1 MKFIYYPNCS
11 TCKKALKF
19 IKERDIQCEEIDI
32 VKQTPSQDEM
42 KQYIINYDKGIK
54 PFFNTSGKLYREM
67 GLKDK
72 VKDMDLEEASKLLS
86 SNGMLIKRPL
96 LVKDDKVLVGFKE
109 QEYDEFLKDIL

>member
-11 TCKKALKF
+11 TCKKALKY
-19 IKERDIQCEEIDI
+19 IKERNIQCEEIDI
-32 VKQTPSQDEM
+32 VKQTPSQDEI
-42 KQYIINYDKGIK
+42 KQYILNHGKGIK

-72 VKDMDLEEASKLLS
+72 VKDMDIEEASDLLS

-96 LVKDDKVLVGFKE
+96 LIKDDKVLVGFKE
-109 QEYDEFLKDIL
+109 KEYNEFFNE